1 MFEAECTDTTND
13 PRTLYNVQSNENIAT
28 EELEILNGNIV
39 NGEEGQTISA
49 SNRNM
54 GAGNKNDGYAN
65 YYNAIQGNPK
75 ILVDLDIVNSGDS
88 SLNKDSDSAS
98 DSTYFYLI
106 EVGDICAFNHN
117 NQLVPPFAESFNGKK
132 FIVTSLT
139 RNPGNL
145 KVSLRE
151 I

>member
-1 MFEAECTDTTND
+1 MLFEAECTDTTND
-13 PRTLYNVQSNENIAT
+13 PRTKYNVQSDENIAT
-28 EELEILNGNIV
+28 EELKILNGNIV

-54 GAGNKNDGYAN
+54 GSGNKNDGYAN
-65 YYNAIQGNPK
+65 YYNAIEGNPK
-75 ILVDLDIVNSGDS
+75 LLVETEIINPGDS
-88 SLNKDSDSAS
+88 GNSH
-98 DSTYFYLI
+98 FYLM
-106 EVGDICAFNHN
+106 EVGDICEFNHS
-117 NQLVPPFAESFNGKK
+117 NQLIAPFAESFSGKK

-139 RNPGNL
+139 RSPGSL